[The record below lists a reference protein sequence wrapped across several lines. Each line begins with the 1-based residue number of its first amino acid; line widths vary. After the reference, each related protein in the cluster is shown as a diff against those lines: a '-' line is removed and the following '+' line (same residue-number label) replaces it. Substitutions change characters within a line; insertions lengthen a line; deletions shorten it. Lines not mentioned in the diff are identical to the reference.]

1 MADILRSFLPVDML
15 DIPMDANNVPFPIT
29 ARSGAG
35 STCSDVTLNTAIAA
49 IGATRATLILV
60 PRDGAG
66 AASSWTLNGN
76 VTTNANT
83 FLLIEAP
90 VVVNSGFTLTIN
102 GPWLST
108 IGSNWY
114 SGAGTVTINYREPTV
129 DGLSSFIVSGGAPQV
144 PSPGSLTFAAFACR
158 GNITFNAQWHHV
170 NQTAASVGPLN
181 AGNGT
186 YWLALHR
193 DTTTVLAG
201 WTRQAGT
208 QYLWQLNAV
217 SPGNP
222 IGGLLLAQ
230 VTVAGGVITVVTDK
244 RKRTPVATVSFVDF
258 GADPTGVADS
268 STAIQ
273 EAFNS
278 GYKQLVIED
287 GTYKI
292 NTTLTLPAYPI
303 EIVGQSRL
311 GSLLLGSTV
320 LGANIVLNCSNVL
333 SRFSVLQSF
342 SIHHDGTGT
351 CLRIANQ
358 GTNCD
363 DLQLVSQNAGG
374 IALDIVDSV
383 AATYKHVTAAG
394 KTRGAILRPSGANVA
409 VNLNTFINLSCSAG
423 TASGDTGCKIEGGA
437 ATRSNVFIALDS
449 EQCFTG
455 IDSDGLENIFIQP
468 WTEGIV
474 AGGNHFLDSATAAST
489 IYQRHSGGAGV
500 VTVGALSSDMAA
512 QESIFPQIRAAGI
525 SLDKL
530 VPSTTGIRFPATN
543 IDSANPNTLD
553 DYEEG
558 TWTAAFIAGT
568 SGTVTISPSFNTGFY
583 TKISSRVFVNGI
595 FTVSAVAA
603 PVGTL
608 SLSGLPFPVSN
619 LARYTGAA
627 AVSADGLAATATT
640 MIEGFASQNTTLIL
654 LRKFAAGVQGNL
666 AADVI
671 ANSEFI
677 IGCSYINEG

>member
-1 MADILRSFLPVDML
+1 MPAKRSLMQEDVSIVNVL
-15 DIPMDANNVPFPIT
+15 QYGSALNATTLNDAIT
-29 ARSGAG
+29 AIGSINQRVLFLSTGAWTLAVNVTVTSNITLWVPAG
-35 STCSDVTLNTAIAA
+35 TTVAINGGVTL
-49 IGATRATLILV
+49 
-60 PRDGAG
+60 
-66 AASSWTLNGN
+66 TLNGPLQ
-76 VTTNANT
+76 ADEP
-83 FLLIEAP
+83 L
-90 VVVNSGFTLTIN
+90 
-102 GPWLST
+102 
-108 IGSNWY
+108 WY
-114 SGAGTVTINYREPTV
+114 SGAGTLAANYRDWSV
-129 DGLSSFIVSGGAPQV
+129 DSMKSFIVSGGAPGV
-144 PSPGSLTFAAFACR
+144 PSPASLTFTAFGCR
-158 GNITFNAQWHHV
+158 GNIVSNSFWTHV
-170 NQTAASVGPLN
+170 NQGAASVGPLN

-186 YWLALHR
+186 YWLVLHR
-193 DTTTVLAG
+193 DTTTAIAG
-201 WTRQAGT
+201 WTRQSGT
-208 QYLWQLNAV
+208 NYLWQLSASEPV
-217 SPGNP
+217 LP
-222 IGGLLLAQ
+222 IGAAWLIQ
-230 VTVAGGVITVVTDK
+230 VTVAGGAITVVTDK
-244 RKRTPVATVSFVDF
+244 RKRSPIDTVSFRDF

-268 STAIQ
+268 STVIQ
-273 EAFNS
+273 EALNS
-278 GYKQLVIED
+278 GYKRLVIDD

-292 NTTLTLPAYPI
+292 DTTLTFPAYPI

-320 LGANIVLNCSNVL
+320 LGANIVLNCANVL
-333 SRFSVLQSF
+333 SRFSVLRSF
-342 SIHHDGTGT
+342 SIHHNGTGT

-512 QESIFPQIRAAGI
+512 QESIFPQIRAAGM
-525 SLDKL
+525 SLNAVL
-530 VPSTTGIRFPATN
+530 PSASGLLFPAVQVASNDPN
-543 IDSANPNTLD
+543 ILD

-558 TWTAAFIAGT
+558 SWTATFQAGT
-568 SGTVTISPSFNTGFY
+568 SGTVAIDGTLNTGRY
-583 TKISSRVFVNGI
+583 VKVGSSVTVMGEFLVNSIVAPTGI
-595 FTVSAVAA
+595 LLLNGLPFASRTTAPYAAGCAVWGDLLDATVTSLCGHVQPNTTSIYLFALIAGSAVALCNKIGA
-603 PVGTL
+603 G
-608 SLSGLPFPVSN
+608 SRFKIGLT
-619 LARYTGAA
+619 YQAA
-627 AVSADGLAATATT
+627 
-640 MIEGFASQNTTLIL
+640 
-654 LRKFAAGVQGNL
+654 
-666 AADVI
+666 
-671 ANSEFI
+671 
-677 IGCSYINEG
+677 